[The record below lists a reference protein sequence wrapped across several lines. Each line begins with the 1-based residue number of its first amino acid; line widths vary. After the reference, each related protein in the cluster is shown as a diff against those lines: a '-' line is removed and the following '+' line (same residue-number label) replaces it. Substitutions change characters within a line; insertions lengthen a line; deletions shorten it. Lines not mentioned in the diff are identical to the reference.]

1 MRFARY
7 TVTLALASTCALA
20 QLAPNAPKDRPVD
33 LTPDQISNNDR
44 AIAPFIAAARS
55 TYPEARARFLHGLPA
70 GQHFF
75 VVTRIHDSHGHWEQ
89 VFIRVQS
96 VREST
101 ISGIISSQMR
111 TVTEFKLGDRYE
123 LQESDLMDWVISK
136 PDGSEEGNLIGK
148 FLDSHGQ

>member
-1 MRFARY
+1 MRFAGY

-20 QLAPNAPKDRPVD
+20 QLAPNAPKDQPVD
-33 LTPDQISNNDR
+33 LAPDQISSNDR

-55 TYPEARARFLHGLPA
+55 TYPQARARFLHGLPA
-70 GQHFF
+70 GEHFF
-75 VVTRIHDSHGHWEQ
+75 VVTRIRDSQGHWEQ

-96 VREST
+96 VKKGA
-101 ISGIISSQMR
+101 ISGVISSQMR
-111 TVTEFKLGDRYE
+111 TVTFKLGDRHE
-123 LQESDLMDWVISK
+123 LSESDLMDWVISK